1 LAAKKVK
8 IVTDST
14 AYLSPA
20 EIAKYDVHVVP
31 LKVIFGA
38 DAYSEGRDI
47 TNEEFYHRITTS
59 RVIPTTSQP
68 SIDDFTQIYGQIA
81 RRGHPILSI
90 HISSGLSGAVSSAR
104 AARAELPQADIEVVD
119 SLSIALRM
127 LVSPAAEGA
136 ERGLSLPELKDSIE
150 KLNASISAIGVLD
163 TLEYL
168 WRGGRIG
175 GAKAL
180 LGTMLRI
187 KPVLAFEG
195 GELKVLAKT
204 RTIGKAIQ
212 YILELMG
219 ERVKGNVP
227 IHAIVVHT
235 HTIEPALVLKDEV
248 QARFNCAELGVVEL
262 GPVLGTHIG
271 PGFFG
276 IGFYSEQDWQ
286 PSR

>member
-1 LAAKKVK
+1 MAADIK

-14 AYLSPA
+14 AYLSPE
-20 EIAKYDVHVVP
+20 EIARYGVHVVP

-38 DAYSEGRDI
+38 DAFSEGVNIPTDD
-47 TNEEFYHRITTS
+47 FYRRLATARTL
-59 RVIPTTSQP
+59 PTTSQP
-68 SIDDFTQIYGQIA
+68 SINDFTQIYSELA
-81 RRGHPILSI
+81 RGGHPILSI
-90 HISSGLSGAVSSAR
+90 HISSRLSGAVNSAR
-104 AARAELPQADIEVVD
+104 AARVELPQAQIEVVD
-119 SLSIALRM
+119 SLSIAMRL
-127 LVSPAAEGA
+127 LIAPAVEAVKK
-136 ERGLSLPELKDSIE
+136 GLSLPQVKDSIE
-150 KLNASISAIGVLD
+150 KLNAAINAIGALD

-168 WRGGRIG
+168 WKGGRIG

-180 LGTMLRI
+180 LGTMLKI

-204 RTIGKAIQ
+204 RTTGKAID

-219 ERVKGNVP
+219 NRVGKDTP

-235 HTIEPALVLKDEV
+235 HAPGPALVLKDEV
-248 QARFNCAELGVVEL
+248 ESRLKCAEVGFMEL

-276 IGFYSEQDWQ
+276 IGFYTDRDW
-286 PSR
+286 RLAD

>member
-1 LAAKKVK
+1 MAAEIK

-14 AYLSPA
+14 AYLSP
-20 EIAKYDVHVVP
+20 EDIAKYDVHVVP

-38 DAYSEGRDI
+38 DAYSEGIDI
-47 TNEEFYHRITTS
+47 TTEEFYRRLAAS
-59 RVIPTTSQP
+59 RTFPTTSQP
-68 SIDDFTQIYGQIA
+68 SVNDFTRVYSELAQG
-81 RRGHPILSI
+81 GHPILSI
-90 HISSGLSGAVSSAR
+90 HISSRLSGAINSAT
-104 AARAELPQADIEVVD
+104 AAMVELPQAQIEVVD
-119 SLSIALRM
+119 SLSIAMKL
-127 LVSPAAEGA
+127 LIPPAAEA
-136 ERGLSLPELKDSIE
+136 AKRGLPLPQLKDSIE
-150 KLNASISAIGVLD
+150 KLNTSINAVGALD

-168 WRGGRIG
+168 WKGGRIG

-204 RTIGKAIQ
+204 RTTRRAIQ

-219 ERVKGNVP
+219 ERVKESVP

-235 HTIEPALVLKDEV
+235 HAIEPALALKEEV
-248 QARFNCAELGVVEL
+248 QARFNCAEFGIVEL

-286 PSR
+286 PS

>member
-1 LAAKKVK
+1 MAAEVK

-14 AYLSPA
+14 AYLSP
-20 EIAKYDVHVVP
+20 EDIAKYDVHVVP

-38 DAYSEGRDI
+38 DSYSEGVDI
-47 TNEEFYHRITTS
+47 TTEEFYRRLAAAKTL
-59 RVIPTTSQP
+59 PTTSQP
-68 SIDDFTQIYGQIA
+68 SVNDFTRVYSELAQ
-81 RRGHPILSI
+81 RGHPILSI
-90 HISSGLSGAVSSAR
+90 HISSKLSGTINSAT
-104 AARAELPQADIEVVD
+104 AAMVELPQAQIEIVD
-119 SLSIALRM
+119 SLSIALR
-127 LVSPAAEGA
+127 LLIAPAAEA
-136 ERGLSLPELKDSIE
+136 AKKGLSLPQVKASIE
-150 KLNASISAIGVLD
+150 KLNASINAVGALD

-168 WRGGRIG
+168 WKGGRIG

-204 RTIGKAIQ
+204 RTTRRATE
-212 YILELMG
+212 YIMELMA

-235 HTIEPALVLKDEV
+235 HAIEPALALQKEV
-248 QARFNCAELGVVEL
+248 QARFNCAELGLMEM
-262 GPVLGTHIG
+262 GPALGTHIG

-286 PSR
+286 PSQ